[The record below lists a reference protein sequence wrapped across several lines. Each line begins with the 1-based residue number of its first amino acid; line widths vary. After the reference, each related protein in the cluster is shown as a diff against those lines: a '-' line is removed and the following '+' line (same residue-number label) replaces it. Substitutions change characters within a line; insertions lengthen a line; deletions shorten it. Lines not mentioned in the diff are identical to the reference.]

1 MAVQQFWKQ
10 LGVNVTLN
18 NVEWKVHTDRLQNQ
32 DFEVARY
39 AWCGDFNE
47 ASTFLDWFRT
57 DGYNSGKWSNAEY
70 DKLLADSKTAA
81 DTKPLYKRAEEILN
95 AEVPAAFVYHY
106 ANADMIKPDVKG
118 LPLDNVMNTWYL
130 KDIYRVAE

>member
-1 MAVQQFWKQ
+1 MRDTA
-10 LGVNVTLN
+10 G
-18 NVEWKVHTDRLQNQ
+18 
-32 DFEVARY
+32 
-39 AWCGDFNE
+39 
-47 ASTFLDWFRT
+47 
-57 DGYNSGKWSNAEY
+57 AEY